1 MSDKKQPIQE
11 NDFDMARAGTAGA
24 VSYAAGYGTPA
35 GPNVS
40 QDPASFVGSK
50 TLGSHSNTAASAPA
64 SGSANDAAID
74 QIYSKEVTPSPDE
87 VITGLKYELQNM
99 IKKDKARAK
108 EIVLNNLKQ
117 DPHYYGKLG
126 MWNIDDKEMMKVNP
140 PASDTKTTSEEQM
153 NERVKLL
160 NQMMEAK
167 TKKAPTPQSIKDAL
181 ADTKAKK
188 AARYT
193 SR

>member
-1 MSDKKQPIQE
+1 MSEKQPIEE
-11 NDFDMARAGTAGA
+11 NDYDMAQAGNAG
-24 VSYAAGYGTPA
+24 SIGYGTGYGTFA
-35 GPNVS
+35 SPNVS

-64 SGSANDAAID
+64 SASASDAAIN

-108 EIVLNNLKQ
+108 EIVLNNLRQ
-117 DPHYYGKLG
+117 DPHFYGKLG
-126 MWNIDDKEMMKVNP
+126 MWNINDKEMMNVNP
-140 PASDTKTTSEEQM
+140 PQSTPEDQM
-153 NERVKLL
+153 NERIKIL
-160 NQMMEAK
+160 NQMIEAK
-167 TKKAPTPQSIKDAL
+167 GKKAETPQSIKDAI

-188 AARYT
+188 AAKYER
-193 SR
+193 